1 MAKYRNVKR
10 QTRTTLPPHCYNVA
24 EEAYQNL
31 AKTAVNQVSDRCMH
45 HTVCRGL
52 L

>member
-1 MAKYRNVKR
+1 MAQTMEQKR
-10 QTRTTLPPHCYNVA
+10 AADAWARSQGCSK
-24 EEAYQNL
+24 AYQNL